1 MDVMGASMNS
11 KGTSLNKSKHGT
23 TESSAAILTPLSGTA
38 HHHHSSVTTLTA
50 TEEEKGIPYGKGYEY
65 IESVPPL
72 GYKANRRRS
81 SASAYGPGQLS
92 PIESIPEP
100 PPSAGPQGRLRS
112 KSASQ
117 SHRAQ
122 ALAKLDGGDR
132 PYPPSP
138 PRRSIDASP
147 LGMPVSSS
155 PYDMGFVPPPV
166 NRTSSG
172 GGPGARRAVRKPVP
186 ALDSADLTPVSP
198 SSSPTSTS
206 PLAAVPQP
214 LSRGQSLA
222 STVTMTSMLQP
233 PLAATS
239 HSYSR
244 SQESPSPGPSPIP
257 SPSPGRR
264 LRPPSQGAPTRSR
277 SREDLEAAGVE
288 LPTLDHKSSF
298 GDRPVHYLIPDLP
311 PPQRQ

>member
-1 MDVMGASMNS
+1 MDVMGASTGGKS
-11 KGTSLNKSKHGT
+11 VSPNKSRHGT
-23 TESSAAILTPLSGTA
+23 TESSAAILTPLSSVA
-38 HHHHSSVTTLTA
+38 HGHHSSVTTLTA
-50 TEEEKGIPYGKGYEY
+50 TEEEKGVAYGKGYEY

-81 SASAYGPGQLS
+81 SASASGLGQLS
-92 PIESIPEP
+92 PLESLPEP
-100 PPSAGPQGRLRS
+100 PPSAGLQGRLRS

-117 SHRAQ
+117 SHRAL

-132 PYPPSP
+132 PYQYQPPSA
-138 PRRSIDASP
+138 PRRSIDASTP
-147 LGMPVSSS
+147 PFATP
-155 PYDMGFVPPPV
+155 PYDVGFVPPPV

-186 ALDSADLTPVSP
+186 ALDSAELV
-198 SSSPTSTS
+198 SSPSTS
-206 PLAAVPQP
+206 PTVTSHFAPSPSA

-222 STVTMTSMLQP
+222 STVTMTSTLQP
-233 PLAATS
+233 APLQAS
-239 HSYSR
+239 SR
-244 SQESPSPGPSPIP
+244 SRESFVQGA
-257 SPSPGRR
+257 GA

-311 PPQRQ
+311 PPTPHK

>member
-1 MDVMGASMNS
+1 MDVMGASVVDRKSASPNRVRH
-11 KGTSLNKSKHGT
+11 GTSET
-23 TESSAAILTPLSGTA
+23 SAATIPSLSSTA
-38 HHHHSSVTTLTA
+38 HGHHSSLTTLAA
-50 TEEEKGIPYGKGYEY
+50 TEEEKAIPYGKGYEY

-72 GYKANRRRS
+72 GPKANRRRS
-81 SASAYGPGQLS
+81 SASTSGLGQLT

-100 PPSAGPQGRLRS
+100 PPSAGTQGRLRS

-117 SHRAQ
+117 SHRAL

-132 PYPPSP
+132 PYPPSHR

-147 LGMPVSSS
+147 MTMPVGS
-155 PYDMGFVPPPV
+155 PYDMGFVPPPA
-166 NRTSSG
+166 NRASSG
-172 GGPGARRAVRKPVP
+172 GRRATRKPVP
-186 ALDSADLTPVSP
+186 ALDSGDLPVSMSP

-206 PLAAVPQP
+206 P

-222 STVTMTSMLQP
+222 STVTMVSTLQP
-233 PLAATS
+233 HPQPPA
-239 HSYSR
+239 SR
-244 SQESPSPGPSPIP
+244 SRDSP
-257 SPSPGRR
+257 SPSPSPSPAQR
-264 LRPPSQGAPTRSR
+264 LRPPSQAAPTRSR

>member
-1 MDVMGASMNS
+1 MGGKTASP
-11 KGTSLNKSKHGT
+11 NKSRHGT
-23 TESSAAILTPLSGTA
+23 TESSAAILTPLSSTA
-38 HHHHSSVTTLTA
+38 HGHHASVTTLTA
-50 TEEEKGIPYGKGYEY
+50 TEEEKGVAYGKGYDY
-65 IESVPPL
+65 TESVPPL

-81 SASAYGPGQLS
+81 SASTSGLGQLS
-92 PIESIPEP
+92 AIESLPEP
-100 PPSAGPQGRLRS
+100 PPSAGLQGRLRS

-117 SHRAQ
+117 SHRAL

-132 PYPPSP
+132 DRPYHPPSAP
-138 PRRSIDASP
+138 RPRRSIDASTP
-147 LGMPVSSS
+147 SFATP
-155 PYDMGFVPPPV
+155 PYDAGFVPPPV

-186 ALDSADLTPVSP
+186 ALDSAELVSSP
-198 SSSPTSTS
+198 LSSPTFA
-206 PLAAVPQP
+206 PAPGA

-222 STVTMTSMLQP
+222 STITLTSMLQAP
-233 PLAATS
+233 PTQASAS
-239 HSYSR
+239 ASR
-244 SQESPSPGPSPIP
+244 SRESSVQGV
-257 SPSPGRR
+257 

-311 PPQRQ
+311 PPPPPANR